1 MSTAR
6 NTGPTLPTSN
16 VTQDYLK
23 AIYSAVEWGGP
34 AMSVSAL
41 ATRMGVSAST
51 ASETVRRLADEGL
64 VHHERY
70 GGISR
75 TERGREAALK
85 MVRRHRL
92 IETLLVEHL
101 GYEWDEVHDE
111 AEVLE
116 HAVSDEFV
124 ERLAA
129 RLGHPERDPHG
140 DPIPARDGTVP
151 AVHAVRLSALE
162 EGRTGVVARVS
173 DTEPELLRYFA
184 EVGIVLDA
192 PVRVVARRDVV
203 GTMDVEVAST
213 VVALGLA
220 AADAAWVVV
229 DG

>member
-1 MSTAR
+1 M
-6 NTGPTLPTSN
+6 TLTPA
-16 VTQDYLK
+16 TQDYLK
-23 AIYSAVEWGGP
+23 VVWAAREWDDDGP
-34 AMSVSAL
+34 TTTALAARLGLSVSSVSEGVKRLAGQGLLEHAPYGSIELTDAGRAAAL
-41 ATRMGVSAST
+41 AV
-51 ASETVRRLADEGL
+51 VR
-64 VHHERY
+64 
-70 GGISR
+70 
-75 TERGREAALK
+75 K
-85 MVRRHRL
+85 HRV
-92 IETLLVEHL
+92 IETFLVDYL
-101 GYEWDEVHDE
+101 GYSWDEVHDE